1 MNIELK
7 SIADKGD
14 LKKER
19 LVLRVTQDVN
29 VGYFLVLCT
38 GFSGG
43 QVNTGVSSTFWF
55 PDKDVRMGDLVVLY
69 TKAGTASEKSLESGS
84 KAHFFYWGRASAQ
97 WQSNERGVVLVH
109 APEWQ
114 GAGASEV

>member
-1 MNIELK
+1 MNIEIK

-14 LKKER
+14 PKKER

-38 GFSGG
+38 GFSEG
-43 QVNTGVSSTFWF
+43 QVNTGISSTFWF
-55 PDKDVRMGDLVVLY
+55 PDKEVRAGDLVVLY
-69 TKAGTASEKSLESGS
+69 TKTGTASEKPLNSGG
-84 KAHFFYWGRASAQ
+84 KAHFFYWGRELAQ
-97 WQSNERGVVLVH
+97 WQSSERGVVLLH